1 MPGICWLA
9 SYPKSGNTW
18 FRAFLANYMSNPAA
32 PIPINDLPNFI
43 KGDGTAWPYEKLA
56 GGPVGDM
63 SVEEIQQ
70 LRLKVHMMFATSS
83 SDTVFVK
90 THNAIALLDDVPTIS
105 PEATAGAIYIIRNPL
120 DVAVSYAHQYGV
132 DYDRTAEIFRS
143 EYSLLPNHGHL
154 VVQFLGSWSGHVR
167 SWLDAPGL
175 KLHLIRYEDM
185 ARNPGKAFR
194 GAIKFLGLPLE
205 APRLKNAIRFSSFKT
220 LAQQE
225 KAGGFVEAVPVDNRV
240 FFRKGKVGDWRNHL
254 SAAQADRLIEDHH
267 EVMAEHGYL
276 TKDGRPVF

>member
-18 FRAFLANYMSNPAA
+18 LRAFLANYLRNPAR
-32 PIPINDLPNFI
+32 PIPINDLPDFI
-43 KGDGTAWPYEKLA
+43 KGDGMAWPYEKVA
-56 GGPVGDM
+56 GRPVADM

-90 THNAIALLDDVPTIS
+90 THNTISLLDDVPTIN
-105 PEATAGAIYIIRNPL
+105 PDATAGAVYIIRNPL
-120 DVAVSYAHQYGV
+120 DVTVSYANQYGV
-132 DYDRTAEIFRS
+132 SYDRAIEILDS
-143 EYSLLPNHGHL
+143 EDTLIPTHGHL
-154 VVQFLGSWSGHVR
+154 VYQYTSSWRNHVLN
-167 SWLDAPGL
+167 WTNAPGL
-175 KLHLIRYEDM
+175 NIHVIRYEDM
-185 ARNPGKAFR
+185 TRKPDKVFR
-194 GAIKFLGLPLE
+194 GVIKFLGLPLE
-205 APRLKNAIRFSSFKT
+205 VPRLKNAIRFSSFKT

-225 KAGGFVEAVPVDNRV
+225 KAGGFVEAVPVDDRI

-254 SAAQADRLIEDHH
+254 SAVQADRLIENHH
-267 EVMAEHGYL
+267 DVMAEHGYL

>member
-18 FRAFLANYMSNPAA
+18 FRAFLANYLRNPAA
-32 PIPINDLPNFI
+32 PIPINDLPKFI
-43 KGDGTAWPYEKLA
+43 KGDGVAWPYEKLA
-56 GGPVGDM
+56 GRPVGEM
-63 SVEEIQQ
+63 SVEEIQE
-70 LRLKVHMMFATSS
+70 LRLKVHMTFATSS
-83 SDTVFVK
+83 SETVFVK
-90 THNAIALLDDVPTIS
+90 THNAIALLDDVPTIN
-105 PEATAGAIYIIRNPL
+105 PDATAGAIYIIRNPL
-120 DVAVSYAHQYGV
+120 DLAVSYAYQYGV

-143 EYSLLPNHGHL
+143 EDSLLPNHGPL
-154 VVQFLGSWSGHVR
+154 VVQYLGSWSNHVR

-175 KLHLIRYEDM
+175 KPHLIRYEDM
-185 ARNPGKAFR
+185 ARKPGRTFR
-194 GAIKFLGLPLE
+194 AAIKFLGLPLE
-205 APRLKNAIRFSSFKT
+205 APRLKNAIRFSSFDT
-220 LAQQE
+220 LAKQE
-225 KAGGFVEAVPVDNRV
+225 RDSGFVEAVPIDNRV